1 MQEES
6 QIHQNQPTP
15 ATSFKLKNFI
25 QLITSV
31 NPKNRFCIGF
41 VSQLVNKW
49 CQFDCSA
56 INKKLVDTSGTP
68 TFSSNMVIVLIVAFA
83 LQLGLGTIGGF
94 LFTIRRRKCRQNIA
108 RKTLDSPIAFTC
120 RLFRFTQ
127 IRRKQFEACQ

>member
-6 QIHQNQPTP
+6 QIHQNQTTP

-31 NPKNRFCIGF
+31 NPKKSLFALGLFLSLLTSGASLI
-41 VSQLVNKW
+41 VPQLT
-49 CQFDCSA
+49 
-56 INKKLVDTSGTP
+56 KKLVDTSGTP

-94 LFTIRRRKCRQNIA
+94 LLRYV
-108 RKTLDSPIAFTC
+108 
-120 RLFRFTQ
+120 
-127 IRRKQFEACQ
+127 